1 MTRLVRLLLILAAL
15 AVAFVLGYQAKAAS
29 HPPIAAYD
37 DAAFRPFPTLVLP
50 SPSPLVGLHE
60 YAVPVSGPAPTASPS
75 PSPSPGRP
83 TKQRAAG
90 QAPRYT
96 PTRTIHR
103 PRRQLAG
110 KASWHATGRDGF
122 YAAACR
128 PLRQAIGPGWRGRHV
143 LVAYHR
149 KAVELVLNDY
159 CASTTKAVDL
169 SDEVFRYFAPLSR
182 GVLRVEIGW

>member
-1 MTRLVRLLLILAAL
+1 MSRWLRLVLILAAL
-15 AVAFVLGYQAKAAS
+15 AVAFMLGYQAKAATK
-29 HPPIAAYD
+29 PQVATYD

-103 PRRQLAG
+103 PRHQLSG

-143 LVAYHR
+143 LVAYGR
-149 KAVELVLNDY
+149 RAVEVRLNDF
-159 CASTTKAVDL
+159 CASRDKAIDL
-169 SDEVFRYFAPLSR
+169 SDGVFGYFAPLSR
-182 GVLRVEIGW
+182 GVLRVEIAW